1 MRLLWIGILILLI
14 ASLASLISD
23 GRGASLVQR
32 SWLEASSAIPET
44 ILADFQHASTLYT
57 ARLFASLPQPF
68 REKMSQKMWSA
79 VELMTFRSLVLLHL
93 APALL
98 FPPLIGFLEGW
109 WTRANQK
116 SLIKIHSP
124 MRFSL
129 ALTGLGLIPIMA
141 LLWVTAPIAIPATM
155 LVLLIAVFAIF
166 NTRNLI
172 LHAPTQF

>member
-1 MRLLWIGILILLI
+1 MRLLWIGIFALLF

-23 GRGASLVQR
+23 ARGASLIQR
-32 SWLEASSAIPET
+32 SWVEASSVIPET
-44 ILADFQHASTLYT
+44 TLADFQHASVFFT

-116 SLIKIHSP
+116 SLIKIYSP

-129 ALTGLGLIPIMA
+129 ALTGLGLIPIVA
-141 LLWVTAPIAIPATM
+141 LLWVTAPITIPAMM
-155 LVLLIAVFAIF
+155 LVLLIAFFATF
-166 NTRNLI
+166 TTRNLI

>member
-1 MRLLWIGILILLI
+1 MRLLWIGIFVLLF
-14 ASLASLISD
+14 ASVASLISD
-23 GRGASLVQR
+23 GPGASLIQR
-32 SWLEASSAIPET
+32 SWVEASNVIPER
-44 ILADFQHASTLYT
+44 ILADFQHASELYT

-68 REKMSQKMWSA
+68 REKLSPKIWSA

-93 APALL
+93 SPALL

-141 LLWVTAPIAIPATM
+141 LLWVTAPITIPAMM

>member
-1 MRLLWIGILILLI
+1 MRVLWIGIFVLLF
-14 ASLASLISD
+14 ASLALLMSNE
-23 GRGASLVQR
+23 RGASLIQR
-32 SWLEASSAIPET
+32 SWVEASSVIPET
-44 ILADFQHASTLYT
+44 ILADFQHASALYT

-68 REKMSQKMWSA
+68 REKMRQKMWSA

-141 LLWVTAPIAIPATM
+141 LLWVTAPIAIPAMM
-155 LVLLIAVFAIF
+155 LVLLIAVFSTL

>member
-1 MRLLWIGILILLI
+1 MRLLWIGVLVLLF
-14 ASLASLISD
+14 ASPASLISD
-23 GRGASLVQR
+23 GRSANLLQR
-32 SWLEASSAIPET
+32 SGVEASSVIPET
-44 ILADFQHASTLYT
+44 ILADFQHASARYT
-57 ARLFASLPQPF
+57 ARLFASLPEPF
-68 REKMSQKMWSA
+68 REKISQKMWRA

-98 FPPLIGFLEGW
+98 FPPLIGFLEGL

-141 LLWVTAPIAIPATM
+141 LLWVTAPIAIPAMM

>member
-1 MRLLWIGILILLI
+1 MRLLWIGMFVLLF
-14 ASLASLISD
+14 ASLASLIGN
-23 GRGASLVQR
+23 GRGASLIQR
-32 SWLEASSAIPET
+32 SWVEASSVIPET
-44 ILADFQHASTLYT
+44 ILADFQHASALYT

-68 REKMSQKMWSA
+68 REKMSQKIWSA
-79 VELMTFRSLVLLHL
+79 VELMAFRSLVLLHL

-124 MRFSL
+124 MRFSF

-141 LLWVTAPIAIPATM
+141 LLWVTAPIAIPAM
-155 LVLLIAVFAIF
+155 VLVLLIAVFSTF

>member
-1 MRLLWIGILILLI
+1 MRLLWIGIFVLLF
-14 ASLASLISD
+14 ASVASLISD
-23 GRGASLVQR
+23 GRGASLIQR
-32 SWLEASSAIPET
+32 SWVEVSSVIPET
-44 ILADFQHASTLYT
+44 KLADFQRSSALYS

-68 REKMSQKMWSA
+68 RERMSQKMWSA
-79 VELMTFRSLVLLHL
+79 VELIIFRSLVLLHL

-109 WTRANQK
+109 WTRANQN

-129 ALTGLGLIPIMA
+129 ALMGLGLIPVIA
-141 LLWVTAPIAIPATM
+141 LLWVTVPIAIPALM
-155 LVLLIAVFAIF
+155 LVFLIAVFAIF

>member
-1 MRLLWIGILILLI
+1 MRLLWIGMFVLLF
-14 ASLASLISD
+14 ASLASLISN
-23 GRGASLVQR
+23 GRGASLIQR
-32 SWLEASSAIPET
+32 SWVEASNIIPET
-44 ILADFQHASTLYT
+44 ILADFQHASSLYT

-68 REKMSQKMWSA
+68 REKMSQKVWDA
-79 VELMTFRSLVLLHL
+79 VELMAFRSLVLLHL

-98 FPPLIGFLEGW
+98 LPPLIGFLEGS

-129 ALTGLGLIPIMA
+129 AVTGLGVIPIMA
-141 LLWVTAPIAIPATM
+141 LLWVTAPIAIPAMM

>member
-1 MRLLWIGILILLI
+1 MRLLWIGIFVLLF
-14 ASLASLISD
+14 ASVASLISD
-23 GRGASLVQR
+23 GRGASLIQR
-32 SWLEASSAIPET
+32 SWVEASSVIPER
-44 ILADFQHASTLYT
+44 ILADLQHASGLYT

-98 FPPLIGFLEGW
+98 FLPLIGFLEGW

-116 SLIKIHSP
+116 TLIKIHSP
-124 MRFSL
+124 MRFSF
-129 ALTGLGLIPIMA
+129 ALTGLGLIPVMA
-141 LLWVTAPIAIPATM
+141 LLWVTVPIAIPALM